1 MAQAEIEMD
10 VVTMNIIESTLL
22 SICRE
27 MGITLMKTSY
37 STIFNESLDF
47 TCAIADTEGE
57 MIAVADYCPAQIGG
71 MPLLIKSC
79 VREMAG
85 DQIEEGDVIMLYDP
99 YRGGLHTPEHTFFT
113 PIFVDGEFLGY
124 AVSIGHV
131 AGNRRHGAR
140 RLLQ

>member
-1 MAQAEIEMD
+1 MH
-10 VVTMNIIESTLL
+10 N
-22 SICRE
+22 
-27 MGITLMKTSY
+27 
-37 STIFNESLDF
+37 
-47 TCAIADTEGE
+47 
-57 MIAVADYCPAQIGG
+57 
-71 MPLLIKSC
+71 
-79 VREMAG
+79 
-85 DQIEEGDVIMLYDP
+85 DP